1 MKGPPVSRRPSIP
14 FGCAGPT
21 PAFAGSD
28 QQGVHSRFVLKN
40 QVVTKQL
47 GKLHFSPLAKR
58 TSPIGLPGKAASSLA
73 GLLTQLPGANCWIPS
88 DRRGEVTV
96 ILFGGA
102 LDAIAARLDSVR
114 RLPRKRAGR

>member
-40 QVVTKQL
+40 
-47 GKLHFSPLAKR
+47 
-58 TSPIGLPGKAASSLA
+58 GLPGKATSSLA

-96 ILFGGA
+96 LLFGGA
-102 LDAIAARLDSVR
+102 LDAIAVRLDSVR